1 MSTNRSIFT
10 TNLDFPNNAVCSPN
24 KTYEM
29 SNKLSYLPNIGDIC
43 SAKRETGD
51 WEGSTYLMD
60 RFLMQARVE
69 TSDKE

>member
-51 WEGSTYLMD
+51 WEVST
-60 RFLMQARVE
+60 
-69 TSDKE
+69 